1 LCPKCIAKDKEINQK
16 LGDKIIYFATP
27 LSGLPPLPPSATA
40 TPLYAQID
48 RSKKSGNQP
57 TSQQQQQNYTNLGE
71 SAALKA
77 AFFILLVYF

>member
-1 LCPKCIAKDKEINQK
+1 MC
-16 LGDKIIYFATP
+16 FVTP

-71 SAALKA
+71 SAPLKS